1 MMVPDKRSRIH
12 IPGGSMARERR
23 VRRAAVLA
31 LAALVV
37 GAGEVRGQEGGGWQS
52 GVEARGVT
60 LTEALELAR
69 VNAPALEQRA
79 SQLEV
84 AKYGEMTAWGQFLPD
99 LSLSY
104 QYNNSSSAR
113 LDPTGQ
119 ALTTS
124 SYSAQLGAQIDLF
137 RGGRRFSDLRGAK
150 RGVDASTARL
160 RETEYLTRESVKI
173 SWYNAVATRELVRVE
188 ADRVTRQVDQLGF
201 VEQQLELGRAT
212 RSDVLRSQ
220 VDLNNAKVALLN
232 AENGARTAQYALA
245 EAVGVTEPLTP
256 VTESPMEAEPVAA
269 SRDQLLD
276 LALTASPAL
285 TAVRAQAAADEAAV
299 SSAKA
304 AYLPTLALSGGWA
317 WAKEEFPPRNR
328 SWRVALSGSLPL
340 FDGFNRERALYQ
352 ARATLDQTRTT
363 ERAEELALRKDLDQA
378 LGTIDAAAASIDLA
392 DQTVELSSE
401 DLRVTQERYRLG
413 LATILDLQSSQIT
426 LLGAE
431 IDQIRRRF
439 DYQIG
444 LARLEALLGADLRN

>member
-1 MMVPDKRSRIH
+1 
-12 IPGGSMARERR
+12 
-23 VRRAAVLA
+23 
-31 LAALVV
+31 
-37 GAGEVRGQEGGGWQS
+37 
-52 GVEARGVT
+52 VEARGVT
-60 LTEALELAR
+60 LSEALEMAR
-69 VNAPALEQRA
+69 LNAPALAQRA

-124 SYSAQLGAQIDLF
+124 SYSAQLGAQLDLF

-150 RGVDASTARL
+150 RGVDASSARL

-173 SWYNAVATRELVRVE
+173 SWYNAVANRELVRVE
-188 ADRVTRQVDQLGF
+188 TDRVTRQEDQLGF

-256 VTESPMEAEPVAA
+256 VTESPMEAEPVGA

-363 ERAEELALRKDLDQA
+363 ERAEELALRKELDQA

-426 LLGAE
+426 LLEAE

>member
-1 MMVPDKRSRIH
+1 L
-12 IPGGSMARERR
+12 
-23 VRRAAVLA
+23 VLA
-31 LAALVV
+31 VAALVV
-37 GAGEVRGQEGGGWQS
+37 SVGQVRGQEAGGWES
-52 GVEARGVT
+52 GVEARPVT
-60 LTEALELAR
+60 LSEALELAR

-119 ALTTS
+119 ALTNT
-124 SYSAQLGAQIDLF
+124 SYSAQLNGQLDLF

-150 RGVDASTARL
+150 RGVDASAARL

-173 SWYNAVATRELVRVE
+173 SWYNAVANRELVRVE
-188 ADRVTRQVDQLGF
+188 TDRVTRQEDQLGF

-232 AENGARTAQYALA
+232 AQNGARTAQYALA
-245 EAVGVTEPLTP
+245 EAVGVTEPLEP
-256 VTESPMEAEPVAA
+256 VTESPMEAEPVSA
-269 SRDQLLD
+269 SREQLLD

-363 ERAEELALRKDLDQA
+363 ERAEELALRKELDQA

-413 LATILDLQSSQIT
+413 LATILDLQSAQIT
-426 LLGAE
+426 LLEAE

-444 LARLEALLGADLRN
+444 LARLEALLGAALQN

>member
-1 MMVPDKRSRIH
+1 MTVDASQDGFSKSV
-12 IPGGSMARERR
+12 RERR
-23 VRRAAVLA
+23 VGRAAVLA

-269 SRDQLLD
+269 SRDELLN

>member
-1 MMVPDKRSRIH
+1 MSVDASQDGFSKSV
-12 IPGGSMARERR
+12 RERNGR
-23 VRRAAVLA
+23 QAAVLA
-31 LAALVV
+31 VAFLVL
-37 GAGEVRGQEGGGWQS
+37 GAGEARGQEGGQWQS
-52 GVEARGVT
+52 GVEARPVT
-60 LTEALELAR
+60 LSEALEMAR

-119 ALTTS
+119 ALTNT
-124 SYSAQLGAQIDLF
+124 SYSAQLGAQLDLF

-150 RGVDASTARL
+150 RGVDASAARL

-173 SWYNAVATRELVRVE
+173 SWYNALANRELVRVE
-188 ADRVTRQVDQLGF
+188 RDRVQRQEDQLSF

-220 VDLNNAKVALLN
+220 VDLNNARVALLN

-245 EAVGVTEPLTP
+245 EAVGVMEPLEP
-256 VTESPMEAEPVAA
+256 VTESPMEAKPVSA
-269 SRDQLLD
+269 SREELLD

-363 ERAEELALRKDLDQA
+363 ERAEELALRKELDQA

-392 DQTVELSSE
+392 DQTVELSAE

-413 LATILDLQSSQIT
+413 LATILDLQSAQIT
-426 LLGAE
+426 LLEAE

-444 LARLEALLGADLRN
+444 LARLEALLGADLGN

>member
-1 MMVPDKRSRIH
+1 MVVLA
-12 IPGGSMARERR
+12 GCGL
-23 VRRAAVLA
+23 AVL
-31 LAALVV
+31 
-37 GAGEVRGQEGGGWQS
+37 AGEVRGQA
-52 GVEARGVT
+52 VEWDPGTGAQEVT
-60 LTEALELAR
+60 LEEALSLAR
-69 VNAPALEQRA
+69 ENAPALEQRA

-119 ALTTS
+119 ALTNT
-124 SYSAQLGAQIDLF
+124 SYSAQLGAQLDLF

-150 RGVDASTARL
+150 RGVDASVARL

-173 SWYNAVATRELVRVE
+173 SWYNAVANRELVRVE
-188 ADRVTRQVDQLGF
+188 TDRVTRQEDQLGF

-220 VDLNNAKVALLN
+220 VDLNNARVALLN

-245 EAVGVTEPLTP
+245 EAVGVMEPLEP
-256 VTESPMEAEPVAA
+256 VTESPMEAKPVSA
-269 SRDQLLD
+269 SREELLD

-363 ERAEELALRKDLDQA
+363 ERAEELALRKELDQA

-392 DQTVELSSE
+392 DQTVELSAE

-413 LATILDLQSSQIT
+413 LATILDLQSAQIT
-426 LLGAE
+426 LLEAE

-444 LARLEALLGADLRN
+444 LARLEALLGADLGN